1 MAKKRNVNNYG
12 YVFLFYDVGE
22 KRLPKVYKICK
33 KYLEH
38 HQNSVFRGVIT
49 PSNLIK
55 LEKEIKDVIDATYD
69 RVTIMKMR
77 SGQVFDEVK
86 LGVASNDNQM
96 FL

>member
-1 MAKKRNVNNYG
+1 MAKKKNVNNYG
-12 YVFLFYDVGE
+12 YVFVFYDAGE
-22 KRLPKVYKICK
+22 KRLPKIFKICK

-55 LEKEIKDVIDATYD
+55 MEKEIKDVIDASYD

-77 SGQVFDEVK
+77 SGHVFDEVQ
-86 LGVASNDNQM
+86 LGVESKDNKM